1 MTKTV
6 SQKKAVI
13 VIILIFIIGIFIGV
27 TIERNFVPLQFIPTV
42 RLFPVPEGMS
52 ADFDYNLFWKVWSTI
67 KQRHVAQPVSD
78 KDLFYGSIKGLV
90 QGLDDPYSV
99 FLEPDLAKKFLEDIS
114 GRFEGVGI
122 EIGIK
127 DNRLTV
133 IAPLPNTPAYRAGLR
148 AGDKIFSIDE
158 KDTMGMSLDEVV
170 YLIRGPQGTPVT
182 LTIWRDGDSR
192 TQDIEIIR
200 DVIEIKTVSW
210 ELKGNN
216 IAYIQISHFSE
227 ETWKD
232 FQDIVHVV
240 LRANPNGLIIDLRN
254 NPGGYLDTAVN
265 VAGYWISK
273 DVVTISRD
281 AQDKEIKYRS
291 SGRGELSHLDTIVL
305 VNEGS
310 ASASEILAGAL
321 QDYKEGTVLGGQ
333 TFGKGSVQELESYRD
348 GSALKITIARWYTP
362 LGRSIHEEGITPD
375 IEVEMTFEDY
385 DLERDPQLDR
395 ALEILGGIPPT
406 EPTE

>member
-1 MTKTV
+1 MTKMV
-6 SQKKAVI
+6 SQKKALI
-13 VIILIFIIGIFIGV
+13 AIILIFIIGIIGGV
-27 TIERNFVPLQFIPTV
+27 TIERNVIPAKFIPAL
-42 RLFPVPEGMS
+42 RIFSIPEAID
-52 ADFDYNLFWKVWSTI
+52 ADFDYNLFWKIWSSI
-67 KQRHVAQPVSD
+67 KEKHVAQPVSD

-114 GRFEGVGI
+114 GSFEGVGI

-127 DNRLTV
+127 NNRLTV
-133 IAPLPNTPAYRAGLR
+133 IAPLPYTPAHRAGLR
-148 AGDKIFSIDE
+148 AGDKIFAIDE

-170 YLIRGPQGTPVT
+170 HLIRGPKGTPVT
-182 LTIWRDGDSR
+182 LTIWRDGDKR

-216 IAYIQISHFSE
+216 IAYIQVSHFSE

-232 FQDIVHVV
+232 FQDIAHVV

-273 DVVTISRD
+273 DVVTVSRD
-281 AQDKEIKYRS
+281 AQDKEVEYQS
-291 SGRGELSHLDTIVL
+291 SGRGDFSHLDTIVL
-305 VNEGS
+305 VNQGS

-321 QDYKEGTVLGGQ
+321 QDYKEGTVLGEQ

-362 LGRSIHEEGITPD
+362 LGRSIHDEGITPD
-375 IEVEMTFEDY
+375 IE
-385 DLERDPQLDR
+385 
-395 ALEILGGIPPT
+395 
-406 EPTE
+406 

>member
-1 MTKTV
+1 MKTV

-13 VIILIFIIGIFIGV
+13 AIILIFIIGIFMGI
-27 TIERNFVPLQFIPTV
+27 TIERNVIPAKFIPAL
-42 RLFPVPEGMS
+42 RIFSIPEAID
-52 ADFDYNLFWKVWSTI
+52 ADFDYNLFWKVWSSI
-67 KQRHVAQPVSD
+67 KEKHVAQPVSD
-78 KDLFYGSIKGLV
+78 EDLFYGSIKGLV

-114 GRFEGVGI
+114 GSFEGVGI

-133 IAPLPNTPAYRAGLR
+133 IAPLPYTPAYRAGLR
-148 AGDKIFSIDE
+148 AGDKIFAIDE
-158 KDTMGMSLDEVV
+158 KDTIGMSLDEVV
-170 YLIRGPQGTPVT
+170 HLIRGPKGTPVT
-182 LTIWRDGDSR
+182 LTIWRDGDKR

-216 IAYIQISHFSE
+216 IAYIQVSHFSE

-232 FQDIVHVV
+232 FQDIAHVV

-254 NPGGYLDTAVN
+254 NPGGFLDTAVN
-265 VAGYWISK
+265 MAGYWISK

-281 AQDKEIKYRS
+281 AQDKEVEYKS
-291 SGRGELSHLDTIVL
+291 SGRGDFSHLDTIVL
-305 VNEGS
+305 VNQGS
-310 ASASEILAGAL
+310 ASASEILAGSL
-321 QDYKEGTVLGGQ
+321 QDYKEGTVLGEQ

-362 LGRSIHEEGITPD
+362 LGRSIHDEGITPD
-375 IEVEMTFEDY
+375 IEVEMTSEDY
-385 DLERDPQLDR
+385 DLKRDPQIDR
-395 ALEILGGIPPT
+395 ALEILGGTPPT
-406 EPTE
+406 EPIE